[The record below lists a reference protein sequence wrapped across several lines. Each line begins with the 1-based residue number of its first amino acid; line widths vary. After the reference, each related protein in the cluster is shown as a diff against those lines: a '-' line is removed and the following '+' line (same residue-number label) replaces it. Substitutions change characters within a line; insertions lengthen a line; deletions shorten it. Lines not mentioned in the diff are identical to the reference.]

1 MPDTTP
7 EPVRSAS
14 RALLRLTSSH
24 FVREL
29 LLMILINFLITV
41 LLVMLGVNRDPFKT
55 FKIANAIGFSIWGV
69 FELLRVIVGERVSNL
84 ALALVAVPAGFIAGS
99 KIAAW
104 LGTPDIISVAV
115 HDPAHQWRALAGSLM
130 IAIFATCFFLF
141 YWRAATYRADL
152 QSERRRAA
160 EALQSETSAK
170 LALLQAQ
177 IEPHFLF
184 NTLANAQSVIESDPK
199 AAKSILEH
207 LNQYLR
213 VSLGRTRRS
222 SSTLA
227 DEVALVSALLAIAV
241 LRLGDRLRYSIVLP
255 EELEAAQLPPLLL
268 QPLVE
273 NALRHGIEPS
283 VSGGEIRVDARRDG
297 NSLCLRVTDTGVGMN
312 PGAAEG
318 VGLANV
324 RGRLASLYADRG
336 RLAIYAHEPHG
347 VVAEIT
353 LPLRRS

>member
-1 MPDTTP
+1 MPAIAS
-7 EPVRSAS
+7 EPS
-14 RALLRLTSSH
+14 RRARAIIVLVVL
-24 FVREL
+24 
-29 LLMILINFLITV
+29 NFAITV
-41 LLVMLGVNRDPFKT
+41 LLTTIGASKDFIPTLEDCYS
-55 FKIANAIGFSIWGV
+55 IGFGIWGS
-69 FELLRVIVGERVSNL
+69 FEVLRALTGGRVPVIG
-84 ALALVAVPAGFIAGS
+84 LALVAVPVGFYAGS
-99 KIAAW
+99 KVATLFGAPDMFALAAQ
-104 LGTPDIISVAV
+104 
-115 HDPAHQWRALAGSLM
+115 DPAHGWRGLVGGLM
-130 IAIFATCFFLF
+130 MAIFATGFFIF
-141 YWRAATYRADL
+141 YWRAEAYRADL

-184 NTLANAQSVIESDPK
+184 NTLANAQSVIESDPR

-227 DEVALVSALLAIAV
+227 DEISLVDALLAIAA
-241 LRLGDRLRYSIVLP
+241 LRLGERLRYLIEVP
-255 EELEAAQLPPLLL
+255 EGLKDAQLPPLLL

-273 NALRHGIEPS
+273 NALKHGIEPA
-283 VSGGEIRVDARRDG
+283 VHGGEIRIDIERHGDALR
-297 NSLCLRVTDTGVGMN
+297 LRVTDSGVGLN
-312 PGAAEG
+312 ASSPEG

-324 RGRLASLYADRG
+324 RGRLASLYGDRA
-336 RLAIYAHEPHG
+336 RLALYQNEPSG

-353 LPLRRS
+353 MPLQGIPS

>member
-1 MPDTTP
+1 MPDATP
-7 EPVRSAS
+7 QPVRSPS
-14 RALLRLTSSH
+14 RILPRLASSH

-29 LLMILINFLITV
+29 LLMIVINFLITV
-41 LLVMLGVNRDPFKT
+41 LLIMLGVGREPLKT
-55 FKIANAIGFSIWGV
+55 FKIANAIGFSIWGM
-69 FELLRVIVGERVSNL
+69 FELLRVVVGERVSNL
-84 ALALVAVPAGFIAGS
+84 GLALVAVPAGFIAGS
-99 KIAAW
+99 KIAVW

-115 HDPAHQWRALAGSLM
+115 HDPAHQWRALAGSLL
-130 IAIFATCFFLF
+130 IAVFATCFFLF

-152 QSERRRAA
+152 QTERRRAA
-160 EALQSETSAK
+160 EALQSETAAK
-170 LALLQAQ
+170 LQLLQAQ

-199 AAKSILEH
+199 TAKSILEH

-222 SSTLA
+222 SATLA
-227 DEVALVSALLAIAV
+227 DEVALVSALLAIAA
-241 LRLGDRLRYSIVLP
+241 LRLGDRLRYSIALP
-255 EELEAAQLPPLLL
+255 AELEAAQLPPLLL

-273 NALRHGIEPS
+273 NALQHGIEPA
-283 VSGGEIRVDARRDG
+283 VSGGEIRVDARQDG

-312 PGAAEG
+312 LGAAEG

-324 RGRLASLYADRG
+324 RGRLASLYADGG

-347 VVAEIT
+347 VIAEIR
-353 LPLRRS
+353 LPLRWT